1 MTASSSEVLVRD
13 VLAAMRKGAG
23 GDADALDGLAAS
35 ASKDGKAEEAKAK
48 PPEPALTVEDT
59 YVVRPNGEK
68 YYVRKLGRHHD
79 VAVLQKAREKRI
91 NPLLTGPPGT
101 GKTALL
107 EAAYCTAS
115 RVYTVQ
121 GSGDTEVADFIG
133 GYVQHVVKDEDG
145 TTHTEFVWV
154 DGPLIQAMEE
164 GAVLYID
171 EIALID
177 PKVLAIVYGVM
188 DGRDEI
194 RITQNPDRGIVKAKD
209 GFFVVAACNPNAPGA
224 RMSEALL
231 SRFDLQF
238 EVTTDYTLAKKMGI
252 DPRMITAAQN
262 MQRKVESNNVMSWAP
277 QLRELI
283 AFKRISDEFGEDTA
297 LRNMVQT
304 APEIDRS
311 QVADLIS
318 RSYHTTIKGLALTG
332 PGRPAG
338 LYIRRPS

>member
-1 MTASSSEVLVRD
+1 MTTETTSETLVKD

-23 GDADALDGLAAS
+23 GDADALDALKDLSSKEGAAKE
-35 ASKDGKAEEAKAK
+35 AEKKAA
-48 PPEPALTVEDT
+48 EPALTTTDT
-59 YVVRPNGEK
+59 FIVRPNGEK

-79 VAVLQKAREKRI
+79 VEVLRKAREKRI

-115 RVYTVQ
+115 KVYTVQ
-121 GSGDTEVADFIG
+121 GSGDTETADFVG
-133 GYVQHVVKDEDG
+133 SYVQHVITLDDG
-145 TTHTEFVWV
+145 TTVTTFDWV
-154 DGPLIQAMEE
+154 DGPLLLAMRE

-177 PKVLAIVYGVM
+177 PKVLALVYGLM
-188 DGRDEI
+188 DGRNEL
-194 RITQNPDRGIVKAKD
+194 RVTQNPDLGVIKAEP

-238 EVTTDYTLAKKMGI
+238 EVTTDYTLAKKMGV
-252 DPRMITAAQN
+252 DPRMVTAAQN
-262 MQRKVESNNVMSWAP
+262 MQRKVEGGQVMSWAP

-283 AFKRISDEFGEDTA
+283 AFKKISDEFGEDTA
-297 LRNMVQT
+297 LRNMVTT

-318 RSYHTTIKGLALTG
+318 RSYHTTIKGLAL
-332 PGRPAG
+332 
-338 LYIRRPS
+338 S